1 MTEFNI
7 STPQHFLKQSIYCY
21 LTFLTLTMYN
31 RVINFKLL
39 LSNMSKNCKELD
51 NKMNVKN
58 KVFLI

>member
-1 MTEFNI
+1 
-7 STPQHFLKQSIYCY
+7 
-21 LTFLTLTMYN
+21 MYN